1 MPRSPRSSHVF
12 ASFRPALEPPVARLN
27 WRPSRLLA
35 AALVLLGLLAG
46 WAALAS
52 EMPRGAAACL
62 AAAALL
68 HGVRS
73 AARECGRAPLRIAWD
88 GGTGMVFVDGVA
100 VDGAELHWRGPL
112 AFLRW
117 CDARGRVHRLA
128 FWPDTLDR
136 QQRRALRLA
145 ARPVGSAASAPSA
158 ASVEPARSAGRG

>member
-1 MPRSPRSSHVF
+1 V
-12 ASFRPALEPPVARLN
+12 LEPPAARLD

-35 AALVLLGLLAG
+35 AVLVGLGLLAG
-46 WAALAS
+46 WAVLAS

-68 HGVRS
+68 HGLRS
-73 AARECGRAPLRIAWD
+73 AARECGRAPVQIAWH
-88 GGTGMVFVDGVA
+88 GARGIASVDGVA
-100 VDGAELHWRGPL
+100 VQGAELHWRGPL

-117 CDARGRVHRLA
+117 RDRQGHTHRLA

-145 ARPVGSAASAPSA
+145 ARPAGSA
-158 ASVEPARSAGRG
+158 ASVEPAGAAEGS